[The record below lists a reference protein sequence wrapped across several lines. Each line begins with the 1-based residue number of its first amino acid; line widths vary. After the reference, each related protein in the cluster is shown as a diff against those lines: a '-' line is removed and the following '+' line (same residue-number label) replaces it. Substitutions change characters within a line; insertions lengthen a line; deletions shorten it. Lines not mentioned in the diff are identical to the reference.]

1 MTEIPWSASWSG
13 EQAFRLIASVD
24 HPGLLE
30 LDQKEAPGVGEP
42 LFAQI
47 HVTRHRRG
55 MVGLLCH
62 VCGEPT
68 TPADRY
74 IFPTA
79 SGGLVTLHDGTQ
91 QYGCNVPPMHEAC
104 TRRANQ
110 ACPHLT
116 KIAEPSLRCDPEE
129 GRLIHRTDR
138 PMGLEALS
146 LELPVGVDVIFS
158 YYRLYSP
165 AFTAKVLRARTDWEA
180 ASAARRAERRGA
192 AQSRQD

>member
-1 MTEIPWSASWSG
+1 MTEIPWSVSWSG
-13 EQAFRLIASVD
+13 EQAFRLVPSAD

-47 HVTRHRRG
+47 HVTRHHRG
-55 MVGLLCH
+55 MVRLLCH

-68 TPADRY
+68 APHDRY

-79 SGGLVTLHDGTQ
+79 SGGLVTMHDGTQ
-91 QYGCNVPPMHEAC
+91 QYGCNVPPMHQAC
-104 TRRANQ
+104 TLRANQ
-110 ACPHLT
+110 TCPHLT
-116 KIAEPSLRCDPEE
+116 KIAEPPLRCDAEE

-138 PMGLEALS
+138 PKGLEALG
-146 LELPVGVDVIFS
+146 LDMPQGVDLIFS

-165 AFTAKVLRARTDWEA
+165 DFTTKVLRARGDWEA
-180 ASAARRAERRGA
+180 ASAARRAEMRRGA
-192 AQSRQD
+192 GQE